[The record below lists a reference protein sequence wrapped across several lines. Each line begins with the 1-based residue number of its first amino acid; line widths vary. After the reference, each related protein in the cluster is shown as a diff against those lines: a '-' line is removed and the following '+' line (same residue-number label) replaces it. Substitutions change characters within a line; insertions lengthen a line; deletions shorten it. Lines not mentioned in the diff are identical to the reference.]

1 MVACVSESR
10 QTSEAEEEMAA
21 IKLDALDYEIL
32 RELRR
37 NARESFRGVA
47 AKLGVHPSTVIQ
59 RVERMEKEGVIWN
72 YAAHFDYLKL
82 GYEFMAIIQVI
93 VAKGEL
99 LEAQEKIAKMKGVY
113 AVYDVTG
120 AYDAVVIAMC
130 KNRGEFSKLVKKIL
144 SLREV
149 ERTNTN
155 VVLNIIKDGHEFVPE

>member
-1 MVACVSESR
+1 MSESR
-10 QTSEAEEEMAA
+10 RISGAEEKK
-21 IKLDALDYEIL
+21 IGLDGLDYEIL

-59 RVERMEKEGVIWN
+59 RVERMEGAGVIWN
-72 YAAHFDYLKL
+72 YAAHVDYLKL

-93 VAKGEL
+93 IAKGAL
-99 LEAQEKIAKMKGVY
+99 LEAQEKISKMKGVF

-120 AYDAVVIAMC
+120 AYDAIVIAMC
-130 KNRGEFSKLVKKIL
+130 KNRSEFSRLVKKIL
-144 SLREV
+144 SIKEV